1 MAALRELRKR
11 LKSVRATG
19 QLAGAMRTVAA
30 AKFSR
35 ANAARTAGE
44 PYVALC
50 RELVALAGAPAPE
63 EPAAGVAAGPR
74 CAVLLSSNRGL
85 CGGFN
90 TELMALFFERYR
102 QADPRPLVI
111 ACGRMAAAFC
121 REKGIPVEREFT
133 LSDIPTFAETHALTA
148 CLRRLYEDGA
158 VSGVDLYCQRYGNM
172 LRQTP
177 ACEPLL
183 PPEAGEE
190 GCAHDGFLFLP
201 DRETVSALLA
211 RRGLDEAV
219 FSLALEH
226 AAGAQAATL
235 MAMRNA
241 FDNAEQ
247 SALELETTINRRRQ
261 AQVTASIIETAA
273 DTLEN
278 G

>member
-1 MAALRELRKR
+1 
-11 LKSVRATG
+11 
-19 QLAGAMRTVAA
+19 MRAA
-30 AKFSR
+30 AP
-35 ANAARTAGE
+35 AG
-44 PYVALC
+44 
-50 RELVALAGAPAPE
+50 G
-63 EPAAGVAAGPR
+63 
-74 CAVLLSSNRGL
+74 
-85 CGGFN
+85 
-90 TELMALFFERYR
+90 
-102 QADPRPLVI
+102 
-111 ACGRMAAAFC
+111 
-121 REKGIPVEREFT
+121 
-133 LSDIPTFAETHALTA
+133 
-148 CLRRLYEDGA
+148 
-158 VSGVDLYCQRYGNM
+158 
-172 LRQTP
+172 
-177 ACEPLL
+177 
-183 PPEAGEE
+183 GEE
-190 GCAHDGFLFLP
+190 GCAHAGFLFLP

>member
-44 PYVALC
+44 PYAALC

-63 EPAAGVAAGPR
+63 EPAAGAAAGPR
-74 CAVLLSSNRGL
+74 CAVVLSSNRGL

-90 TELMALFFERYR
+90 TELLTMFFERYR

-158 VSGVDLYCQRYGNM
+158 VSGVDLYCQRYRNM

-190 GCAHDGFLFLP
+190 GCAHAGFLFLP
-201 DRETVSALLA
+201 IGRRSARCLRGAGWTRRSFPSRSSMRRA
-211 RRGLDEAV
+211 RRP
-219 FSLALEH
+219 
-226 AAGAQAATL
+226 
-235 MAMRNA
+235 
-241 FDNAEQ
+241 
-247 SALELETTINRRRQ
+247 RR
-261 AQVTASIIETAA
+261 
-273 DTLEN
+273 
-278 G
+278 